1 MNVIGVD
8 PGQSGGVAFVTDSVA
23 ESIPMPLAGREVDG
37 RALADWFRFRQPT
50 LVVVEKVGAMPKQGV
65 SSTFKFGRN
74 FGVILGVIEAC
85 GYSYRLVTPQAW
97 KRAVLAG
104 TSRDK
109 LAAIGYVH
117 QMYPGIDLTPGRKR
131 TPHDGMADAV
141 CLAEYGRRFG

>member
-8 PGQSGGVAFVTDSVA
+8 PGQSGGVAFVSDDTA
-23 ESIPMPLAGREVDG
+23 EAIPMPLVGKEVSGRE
-37 RALADWFRFRQPT
+37 LASWIGLRRPT
-50 LVVVEKVGAMPKQGV
+50 LLVVERVGSMPGEGVV
-65 SSTFKFGRN
+65 SSFKFGKG
-74 FGVILGVIEAC
+74 FGMILGVIEAL